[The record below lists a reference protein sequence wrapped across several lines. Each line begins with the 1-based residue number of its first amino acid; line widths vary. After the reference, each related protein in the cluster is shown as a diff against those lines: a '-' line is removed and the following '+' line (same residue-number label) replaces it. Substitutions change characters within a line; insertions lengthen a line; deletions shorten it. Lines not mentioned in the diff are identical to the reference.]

1 MIAST
6 ALAIAIGTNLGT
18 WHKNADNVESVP
30 NAYAV
35 VTIMNQS
42 IAVGT
47 MRRNNAWLGWRG
59 ETSPVAVFGV
69 PVRAA
74 VTVGA
79 TADRKATYAVLERD
93 WRLYMLSADRRTN
106 RPQGGGKPLA
116 TVVGRKTVV
125 EPLML
130 LSVGAEVAPGWTV
143 WLSKSD
149 SIQLSLEKA
158 FK

>member
-1 MIAST
+1 MIASA
-6 ALAIAIGTNLGT
+6 ALAIAIGANLGT

-35 VTIMNQS
+35 VTVMNQS

-47 MRRNNAWLGWRG
+47 MRKHNVWLGWRG
-59 ETSPVAVFGV
+59 ETSPLAVFGV

-79 TADRKATYAVLERD
+79 TADRTETYAVLERD
-93 WRLYMLSADRRTN
+93 WRLSILSADARSK
-106 RPQGGGKPLA
+106 PQGRA
-116 TVVGRKTVV
+116 SSAVVVARKTVV
-125 EPLML
+125 EPLVL
-130 LSVGAEVAPGWTV
+130 LSVGAEVQPGWTV
-143 WLSKSD
+143 RLSKSD